1 MTSDTQAAH
10 AAPNAEFERK
20 VRLSRAA
27 LVLER
32 LWPRLWALA
41 GLVGLFVVVS
51 LAGVWQVLPDLG
63 HMALL
68 GAFGIAALALIVW
81 LARTPGASRDA
92 AIRRI
97 EQRSGVPHRPA
108 SSYEDHLT
116 AASGN
121 AATQALWAEHK
132 TRIARQLAKLRVG
145 LPEARTDRLDPFALR
160 ALLVLGVGLMVWMV
174 GDSASDR
181 LRAAI
186 RLGPPA
192 LAVNARL
199 DAWVTPPTYT
209 GAPPVILA
217 DGARAGAQP
226 SAGTNEK
233 GEIEV
238 PERSELVVRAS
249 GTGAQGF
256 VLEVTP
262 EGATTAER
270 IEVRPQD
277 PAFAQVADRNPN
289 VAPALQSDV
298 AEAKIE
304 LRKSAM
310 VRVVGLASPPWM
322 LRVVPD
328 KVPTIAL
335 SKEPQRLPRGSLK
348 LTYKIADDY
357 GVVSAEGRITRAKPQ
372 PDDPATSWA
381 RPKANKGPRPPLER
395 PSALSLRLPR
405 ANAKEGEAFSYHELT
420 GHPWA
425 GSRVQLTL
433 SAKDHAG
440 QIGKSQPVELIL
452 PQRRF
457 QNPIAKAVVEQRRYL
472 VEDPRNR
479 DTVGFAL
486 DAITLEP
493 DDFIKD
499 RRAYLGLR
507 SAAWRLKRDKSRA
520 GMKSVV
526 DQLWHVALRLEDG
539 DLSDAER
546 ALREAQEEL
555 SKALQDGASDEEIQ
569 RLMDQLRQALNNF
582 MEQMQR
588 QAQNQPME
596 FPKDLSPNNVI
607 RQQDLERMM
616 RDIENMAKQGSR
628 DQAQQMLSQLRDM
641 LERLQ
646 NGQMA
651 QGQGQ
656 SQQSQQMMQMMDQF
670 GDIIGKQQQL
680 LDDTF
685 GESQGREQ
693 QGQQGQQGQDG
704 QQGQQG
710 RQGQQ
715 GQGQQGQGRQGQRGQ
730 QFGQGQQGQQ
740 GQRGQGQGRNGQGQG
755 GREPGQQ
762 QGRGQG
768 QGQQP
773 GVGLGDRQAQLR
785 DRLGQLRQ
793 QMQRNGMQ
801 SPQQLDGAERS
812 MDEAERA
819 LRQGDLDG
827 ATRAEQQALEQLR
840 QGAQQMA
847 EQMMRQMRQFGQ
859 GPGGD
864 APLDPLGRPQRTE
877 GPDLGTSVKVPDEID
892 VQRAREIL
900 EELRRRLG
908 EPLRPQ
914 FELDYIDRLLKRF

>member
-1 MTSDTQAAH
+1 MTSETRAAS
-10 AAPNAEFERK
+10 AVPNAEFERK

-51 LAGVWQVLPDLG
+51 LAGIWQMLPELG
-63 HMALL
+63 HLALL
-68 GAFGIAALALIVW
+68 GAFGIAALGLVVW
-81 LARTPGASRDA
+81 LARTPGATREA

-116 AASGN
+116 AATDN
-121 AATQALWAEHK
+121 VATQALWTEHK
-132 TRIARQLAKLRVG
+132 ARIERQLGKLKVG
-145 LPEARTDRLDPFALR
+145 LPAARTDLLDPFAIRSLM
-160 ALLVLGVGLMVWMV
+160 VLGLGLMLWFV
-174 GDSASDR
+174 GDSAADR

-199 DAWVTPPTYT
+199 DAWVTPPGYT

-217 DGARAGAQP
+217 DGARSGAQP
-226 SAGTNEK
+226 SAGTNDK

-238 PERSELVVRAS
+238 PERSELVIRAS
-249 GTGAQGF
+249 GAGTQGF
-256 VLEVTP
+256 VLEVTR
-262 EGATTAER
+262 EGATAAER
-270 IEVRPQD
+270 IEVKPQD
-277 PAFAQVADRNPN
+277 PAFREVADRSPN

-298 AEAKIE
+298 AETRIE
-304 LRKSAM
+304 LRKSAT
-310 VRVVGLASPPWM
+310 VRVVGLATPPWV

-328 KVPTIAL
+328 KPPTIAL

-348 LTYKIADDY
+348 LTYKMSDDY

-395 PSALSLRLPR
+395 PPALSLRLPR
-405 ANAKEGEAFSYHELT
+405 ANAKDGEAFSYHELT

-440 QIGKSQPVELIL
+440 QVGKSQPIDLIL

-457 QNPIAKAVVEQRRYL
+457 QNPIAKAVVEQRRFL

-493 DDFIKD
+493 DGFIKD

-520 GMKSVV
+520 GTKSVV

-596 FPKDLSPNNVI
+596 FPKDMSPNNVI

-641 LERLQ
+641 LEQLQ

-685 GESQGREQ
+685 SESQGRD
-693 QGQQGQQGQDG
+693 QQGQDG
-704 QQGQQG
+704 QQGQ
-710 RQGQQ
+710 QGQQ
-715 GQGQQGQGRQGQRGQ
+715 GQGQQGQGRQGQ
-730 QFGQGQQGQQ
+730 QFGQGQQGQ
-740 GQRGQGQGRNGQGQG
+740 GQRGQRPGRNGQG
-755 GREPGQQ
+755 GREPGQR
-762 QGRGQG
+762 QGQGQG

-773 GVGLGDRQAQLR
+773 GLGLGDRQAQLR

-827 ATRAEQQALEQLR
+827 ATGAEQQALEQLR

>member
-1 MTSDTQAAH
+1 MANDTRV
-10 AAPNAEFERK
+10 APSALSPDFERK

-27 LVLER
+27 MLFER
-32 LWPRLWALA
+32 MWPRIWALA
-41 GLVGLFVVVS
+41 ALVGLFLIVS
-51 LAGVWQVLPDLG
+51 LAGLWSSLPQMGHLG
-63 HMALL
+63 LL
-68 GAFGIAALALIVW
+68 GLFILAALAVLVW
-81 LARTPGASRDA
+81 IARTPAASRNE

-97 EQRSGVPHRPA
+97 ERTSGVPHRPA
-108 SSYEDHLT
+108 STYEDHLT
-116 AASGN
+116 ASSEN
-121 AATQALWAEHK
+121 PATQTLWAEHRA
-132 TRIARQLAKLRVG
+132 RIARQLARLRVG
-145 LPEARTDRLDPFALR
+145 RPEARTDRIDPFALR
-160 ALLVLGVGLMVWMV
+160 ALLLLGVGLMAWIV

-181 LRAAI
+181 LRAAF
-186 RLGPPA
+186 RFGPPP
-192 LAVNARL
+192 LAIDARL
-199 DAWVTPPTYT
+199 DAWVTPPSYT
-209 GAPPVILA
+209 GIAPIILA

-226 SAGTNEK
+226 LPAANQQ

-238 PERSELVVRAS
+238 PERSQLVVRGS
-249 GTGAQGF
+249 GTGTTGMT
-256 VLEVTP
+256 LEIVPEGGTARQIEVKP
-262 EGATTAER
+262 EGAEGATA
-270 IEVRPQD
+270 
-277 PAFAQVADRNPN
+277 ANHNPN
-289 VAPALQSDV
+289 LPPALRGDV
-298 AEAKIE
+298 AEAKVD
-304 LRKSAM
+304 LTTSAS
-310 VRVVGLASPPWM
+310 VRILGRTAPPWKF
-322 LRVVPD
+322 RVIPD
-328 KVPTIAL
+328 KPPTISL

-348 LTYKIADDY
+348 LTYKVADDY
-357 GVVSAEGRITRAKPQ
+357 GIVSAEGRITRAKPH
-372 PDDPATSWA
+372 PGDPATEWA

-395 PSALSLRLPR
+395 PPALNLRLPR

-420 GHPWA
+420 AHPWA
-425 GSRVQLTL
+425 GSRVRLVL

-440 QIGKSQPVELIL
+440 QVGKSQAVELIL

-457 QNPIAKAVVEQRRYL
+457 MNPIAKAVVEQRRYL

-479 DTVGFAL
+479 DRVAYAI
-486 DAITLEP
+486 DAIALEP
-493 DDFIKD
+493 EGFIKD

-507 SAAWRLKRDKSRA
+507 SAYWRLKRDHTRL

-569 RLMDQLRQALNNF
+569 RLMNQLRQALNDF
-582 MEQMQR
+582 MEQLQR

-596 FPKDLSPNNVI
+596 FPKNLSPNNII

-616 RDIENMAKQGSR
+616 RDIENMARQGSR

-641 LERLQ
+641 LEQLQ
-646 NGQMA
+646 NGRLA

-656 SQQSQQMMQMMDQF
+656 GQQGKQMMQMMNQF

-685 GESQGREQ
+685 
-693 QGQQGQQGQDG
+693 
-704 QQGQQG
+704 
-710 RQGQQ
+710 RQ
-715 GQGQQGQGRQGQRGQ
+715 
-730 QFGQGQQGQQ
+730 
-740 GQRGQGQGRNGQGQG
+740 NQG
-755 GREPGQQ
+755 GEQPGEGQEGQ
-762 QGRGQG
+762 MGQG

-773 GVGLGDRQAQLR
+773 GQRGQRQGRNGQNGQQPGQQGEGRGGRGTQPGMGLGDRQAQLR
-785 DRLGQLRQ
+785 ERLNQLQ
-793 QMQRNGMQ
+793 QQLQRNGMPSQ
-801 SPQQLDGAERS
+801 QQLEGAERS
-812 MDEAERA
+812 MQEAEQS

-847 EQMMRQMRQFGQ
+847 EQMMRQLRQFGQ

-908 EPLRPQ
+908 EPNRPQ
-914 FELDYIDRLLKRF
+914 LELDYIDRLLKRF

>member
-1 MTSDTQAAH
+1 MANDTRAALS
-10 AAPNAEFERK
+10 APNPDFERK

-27 LVLER
+27 LLVER
-32 LWPRLWALA
+32 LWPRIWALA
-41 GLVGLFVVVS
+41 ALFGLFVIVS
-51 LAGVWQVLPDLG
+51 LAGMWTSLPEIGHYAVLGLFVLAG
-63 HMALL
+63 L
-68 GAFGIAALALIVW
+68 AALGWI
-81 LARTPGASRDA
+81 ARTPTATREE

-97 EQRSGVPHRPA
+97 ERTSGVPHRPA

-116 AASGN
+116 ASSDN
-121 AATQALWAEHK
+121 PATQTLWTEHRA
-132 TRIARQLAKLRVG
+132 RIARQLARLRVG
-145 LPEARTDRLDPFALR
+145 SPEARTDRRDPFALR
-160 ALLVLGVGLMVWMV
+160 ALLVFGVGLMAWFV

-181 LRAAI
+181 LRAAF
-186 RLGPPA
+186 RFGPPP
-192 LAVNARL
+192 LAVDARL
-199 DAWVTPPTYT
+199 DAWVTPPPYT
-209 GAPPVILA
+209 GIAPIILA
-217 DGARAGAQP
+217 DGARPGLQP
-226 SAGTNEK
+226 LPASNDK
-233 GEIEV
+233 GEVEV
-238 PERSELVVRAS
+238 PQRSQLVVRGS
-249 GTGAQGF
+249 GTGTSGF
-256 VLEVTP
+256 TLEITP
-262 EGATTAER
+262 EGGVAEQREVKPETTENEA
-270 IEVRPQD
+270 
-277 PAFAQVADRNPN
+277 AGGHNPN
-289 VAPALQSDV
+289 LPPALRSDV

-304 LRKSAM
+304 LTTTVSVRILGRSA
-310 VRVVGLASPPWM
+310 PPWVF
-322 LRVVPD
+322 RVIPD
-328 KVPTIAL
+328 KAPTIAL

-348 LTYKIADDY
+348 LTYKVADDY

-372 PDDPATSWA
+372 PGDPATEWA

-395 PSALSLRLPR
+395 PPSLALRLPR

-420 GHPWA
+420 AHPWA
-425 GSRVQLTL
+425 GSRVQLVL
-433 SAKDHAG
+433 SAKDAAG
-440 QIGKSQPVELIL
+440 QVGKSAPVELIL

-457 QNPIAKAVVEQRRYL
+457 MNPIAKAVVEQRRYL

-479 DTVGFAL
+479 DRVAFAI
-486 DAITLEP
+486 DSIALEP
-493 DDFIKD
+493 EGFIKD

-507 SAAWRLKRDKSRA
+507 SAYWRLKRDHSRL

-569 RLMDQLRQALNNF
+569 RLMNQLRQALNDF
-582 MEQMQR
+582 MEQLQR

-596 FPKDLSPNNVI
+596 FPKNLSPNNII
-607 RQQDLERMM
+607 RQQDIERMM
-616 RDIENMAKQGSR
+616 RDIENMARQGSR

-641 LERLQ
+641 LEQLQ
-646 NGQMA
+646 NGRLA

-656 SQQSQQMMQMMDQF
+656 SQQGQQMMQMMNQF

-685 GESQGREQ
+685 RENQGGDQE
-693 QGQQGQQGQDG
+693 GQQG

-715 GQGQQGQGRQGQRGQ
+715 GQGQR
-730 QFGQGQQGQQ
+730 
-740 GQRGQGQGRNGQGQG
+740 QGRNGQG
-755 GREPGQQ
+755 GREPGQ
-762 QGRGQG
+762 RGQG
-768 QGQQP
+768 RQP
-773 GVGLGDRQAQLR
+773 GMGLGDRQAELR
-785 DRLGQLRQ
+785 NRLGQLQ
-793 QMQRNGMQ
+793 QQLQRNGMPSQ
-801 SPQQLDGAERS
+801 QQLEGAERS
-812 MDEAERA
+812 MQEAERA
-819 LRQGDLDG
+819 LRQGDLEG

-908 EPLRPQ
+908 EPTRPQ
-914 FELDYIDRLLKRF
+914 LELDYIDRLLKRF